1 MQGFGEDMMHSRYRT
16 ILLFGPPGAGK
27 GTQGKILGHVPGFYH
42 LSCGDVFR
50 NVDTAS
56 SLGKTF
62 IEYSSKGLL
71 VPDEPTVQMWSQH
84 MHARTVMSIYKPNVD
99 ILVLD
104 GIPRNVNQAKILE
117 KHIKVLKI
125 IHLVCPDEEK
135 MIERLR
141 KRAIKENRMDDARDD
156 VIRKRWDVYKKET
169 SPVLNFY
176 PKELIAEVNAQ
187 ASPAQVLIDVLRVC
201 VPVQQQHFSTGG
213 EGDGPKA
220 GKPSAN
226 GASKAGGN
234 GRYSAGAKASSNGK
248 HTGAKAGAKK

>member
-1 MQGFGEDMMHSRYRT
+1 MTHSRYRT
-16 ILLFGPPGAGK
+16 ILLFGPPGSGK

-56 SLGKTF
+56 ELGKTF
-62 IEYSSKGLL
+62 IKFSSKGLL
-71 VPDEPTVQMWSQH
+71 VPDEPTVAMWSQH
-84 MHARTVMSIYKPNVD
+84 MYARTVMSIYKPNVD
-99 ILVLD
+99 LLVLD

-141 KRAIKENRMDDARDD
+141 KRAIKENRMDDARDE
-156 VIRKRWDVYKKET
+156 VIRKRWEVYKKET
-169 SPVLNFY
+169 HPVLGFY

-187 ASPAQVLIDVLRVC
+187 ASPAQVLIDVLKVC
-201 VPVQQQHFSTGG
+201 VPVQQQHFASGG
-213 EGDGPKA
+213 EGSDPKA
-220 GKPSAN
+220 SEP
-226 GASKAGGN
+226 
-234 GRYSAGAKASSNGK
+234 SSNGTHK
-248 HTGAKAGAKK
+248 TPAKGASNGKRVMAKK